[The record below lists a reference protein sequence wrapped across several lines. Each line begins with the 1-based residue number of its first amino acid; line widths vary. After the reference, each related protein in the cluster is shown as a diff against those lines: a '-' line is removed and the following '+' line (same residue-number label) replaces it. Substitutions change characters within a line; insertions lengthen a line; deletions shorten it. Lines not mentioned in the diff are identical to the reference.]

1 MMKRDLNE
9 VRKSLAKR
17 KASKLNTIKH
27 PAKDR
32 PVQQITPKLADAKQS
47 RPEQKTPYFIKQ
59 VIIAGFLFSMTIMIF
74 QFTPTSSQTRQWLMS
89 QLNEDFPFATVNVW
103 YQEQFGQPFGFFVD
117 QSTTPVTNQQVLPVN
132 GVINESF
139 DMNGQGVIIEAVDQP
154 DVYAI
159 EQGTVLFAGNDWVTE
174 KTVVIQHPD
183 RTKSTYGFLDEINV
197 RPYQFVQASQQIGT
211 TSQSLDEGSNLYF
224 SLQKGNQFL
233 DPVEV
238 ITVNDLE

>member
-1 MMKRDLNE
+1 MKRDLNE

-17 KASKLNTIKH
+17 KAIKLNAIKYPAKTRPIKQTTSKLAN
-27 PAKDR
+27 P
-32 PVQQITPKLADAKQS
+32 KQS
-47 RPEQKTPYFIKQ
+47 IPKQKTPYFIKQ
-59 VIIAGFLFSMTIMIF
+59 VIIAGFLFLMTIMIL
-74 QFTPTSSQTRQWLMS
+74 QFTPTSSQTRQWLLS
-89 QLNEDFPFATVNVW
+89 QLSEDFPFATVNVW
-103 YQEQFGQPFGFFVD
+103 YQEQFGLPFGFFID

-139 DMNGQGVIIEAVDQP
+139 EMNGQGVIIEAVDQP

-159 EQGTVLFAGNDWVTE
+159 EQGTVLFAGNDPVTE
-174 KTVVIQHPD
+174 KTIIIQHPD
-183 RTKSTYGFLDEINV
+183 RTKSTYGFLAEINV